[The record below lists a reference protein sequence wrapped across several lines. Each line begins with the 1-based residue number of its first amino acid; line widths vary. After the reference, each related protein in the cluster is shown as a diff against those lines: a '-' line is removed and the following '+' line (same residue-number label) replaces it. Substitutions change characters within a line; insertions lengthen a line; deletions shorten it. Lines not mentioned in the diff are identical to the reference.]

1 VVYSAGENRMEKQ
14 DRPKPIS
21 LHCNCGEQAI
31 FITSMLDPKTGR
43 AFHMFEWRCGNK
55 IWILEKA

>member
-1 VVYSAGENRMEKQ
+1 MEKQ